1 MRNARGIAL
10 LGVTCLFAVAPA
22 TAQRRARGVYAD
34 VGSLTTIADL
44 NNSGTA
50 SLKGGLF
57 VGGGLWWQP
66 IATDSSLTVQGDFVW
81 NREQLHTANA
91 GSGTNVDLFLYSL
104 NLDYI
109 FWAHR
114 RVALTLAGG
123 GGAAVLHVWDTTGT
137 VRARPF
143 ARFGLGARYTAKRR
157 LQLFV
162 QTFGIVYELRNFP
175 STSVLGAYS
184 HRQSAVAISLGAA
197 LGL

>member
-1 MRNARGIAL
+1 MRFTRGSAIV
-10 LGVTCLFAVAPA
+10 GITCLLAAAPA
-22 TAQRRARGVYAD
+22 TAQRHARGVYVN

-44 NNSGTA
+44 NTAGTA
-50 SLKGGLF
+50 SLTGGLF

-66 IATDSSLTVQGDFVW
+66 IATDSSLTVQGDVVW
-81 NREQLHTANA
+81 NRQQLHTTRA
-91 GSGTNVDLFLYSL
+91 GSGTNVDLFLYGL

-114 RVALTLAGG
+114 RIALTFSGG

-137 VRARPF
+137 VRAQPF

-175 STSVLGAYS
+175 STSVLGSYT
-184 HRQSAVAISLGAA
+184 HRQSDVAIGFGAA